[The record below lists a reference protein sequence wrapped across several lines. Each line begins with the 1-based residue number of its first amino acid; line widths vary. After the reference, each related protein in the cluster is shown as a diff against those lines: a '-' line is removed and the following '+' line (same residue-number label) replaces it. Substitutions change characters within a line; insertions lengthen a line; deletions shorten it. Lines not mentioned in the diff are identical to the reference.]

1 MTMIGCKWAT
11 SGCKIGN
18 LAVFGGLQPRTGLGL
33 RLIGQLQDF
42 GFDILAPAGKIMVV
56 AGMMVIYPPLQ
67 ELWSL

>member
-1 MTMIGCKWAT
+1 MAT

-18 LAVFGGLQPRTGLGL
+18 LAVFGRLQHRTGLGL

-42 GFDILAPAGKIMVV
+42 GFDILAAAGKIMVF